1 MKRALLAG
9 VAALGTLSPALAAD
23 IPPAPPPVYR
33 APVVAPPVIYNWTGI
48 YIGINGG
55 YGWARHNFEQGALTS
70 RSDTL
75 SGPLAG
81 GQIGF
86 NYQIGMFVIGAE
98 IDGQWA
104 NIKKTY
110 GPFDF
115 FGTNVTLT
123 DRIKSFVTGRG
134 RLGVAFDN
142 FLLYATGGG
151 VYGWHSLSDGAT
163 TVTSSRGG
171 WTVGGGG
178 EAGWGP
184 WSLRVEYLYLR
195 SAKTTDTAFAE
206 TFSHYVDAHVV
217 RGAINYRF
225 GPTVSARY

>member
-9 VAALGTLSPALAAD
+9 VAALGALSPAFAAD

-55 YGWARHNFEQGALTS
+55 YGWARGSTDVGGVTFTGD
-70 RSDTL
+70 RL

-86 NYQIGMFVIGAE
+86 NYQLGMFVLGAE
-98 IDGQWA
+98 FDGQWA

-110 GPFDF
+110 TVAPDSLTIKVNSF
-115 FGTNVTLT
+115 F
-123 DRIKSFVTGRG
+123 TGRA
-134 RLGVAFDN
+134 RAGVAFDN
-142 FLLYATGGG
+142 FLLYVTGGG
-151 VYGWHSLSDGAT
+151 MYGTSKAEAT
-163 TVTSSRGG
+163 IGGVSGSSSSGRFG
-171 WTVGGGG
+171 WTVGGGA

-184 WSLRVEYLYLR
+184 WSVRAEYLYLR
-195 SAKTTDTAFAE
+195 TADESSTFFGTTFT
-206 TFSHYVDAHVV
+206 SRVDAHVV
-217 RGAINYRF
+217 RGALNYRW